1 MDSFDV
7 TIVGAGLAGLQCARL
22 LGQSG
27 RRVLLLDR
35 KNSLTRNIHTTGIFV
50 RRTLTDF
57 DIPEDCLGPAIRD
70 VTLYSPRHRPLELKS
85 KHDEFRIG
93 RMTQFLIESGL
104 LCVLGGLIGL
114 AISWGVCLLITNLA
128 GITMTITIGYIF
140 LALAVSTIIGVLSGI
155 YPAFKG
161 SRLDPIVALTAAM

>member
-1 MDSFDV
+1 M
-7 TIVGAGLAGLQCARL
+7 
-22 LGQSG
+22 
-27 RRVLLLDR
+27 
-35 KNSLTRNIHTTGIFV
+35 
-50 RRTLTDF
+50 
-57 DIPEDCLGPAIRD
+57 
-70 VTLYSPRHRPLELKS
+70 
-85 KHDEFRIG
+85 
-93 RMTQFLIESGL
+93 MQFLIESGL

-114 AISWGVCLLITNLA
+114 AISWGVCLLVSKLA